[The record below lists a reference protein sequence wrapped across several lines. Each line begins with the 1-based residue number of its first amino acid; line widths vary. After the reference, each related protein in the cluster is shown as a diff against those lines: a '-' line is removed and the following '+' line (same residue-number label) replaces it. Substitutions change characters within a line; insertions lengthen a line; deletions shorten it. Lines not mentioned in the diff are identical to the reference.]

1 MKKEDLLSYDIYKQI
16 LCDSEIL
23 TEEEL
28 RKGYKELLESEDF
41 PKVVMLV
48 NKVLGID
55 DTKTEEKLKSVK

>member
-55 DTKTEEKLKSVK
+55 DAKTEEKLKSVK